1 MSLPMNM
8 AQRLLPCKTP
18 NNTPVDVPAFPT
30 FASIA
35 MQYRLRA
42 PTPPVPN
49 PASAAIL
56 EKKCK

>member
-1 MSLPMNM
+1 MNM